1 MVRMW
6 DDIERKK
13 ARSPSRRE
21 ADKANF
27 DLDAFK
33 ALKNNFDG
41 IESMKGSG
49 SCGSF
54 DLEDFRPLI
63 NNFGDS
69 SIDMN
74 EVDKLMNPLAG
85 PEVSTA

>member
-1 MVRMW
+1 MW

-27 DLDAFK
+27 DL
-33 ALKNNFDG
+33 
-41 IESMKGSG
+41 SSG
-49 SCGSF
+49 SF
-54 DLEDFRPLI
+54 ELEDFRSLI

-69 SIDMN
+69 SIDMA

>member
-1 MVRMW
+1 MW

-41 IESMKGSG
+41 FESMKGRRG
-49 SCGSF
+49 RDCGSF

-69 SIDMN
+69 SIDMD
-74 EVDKLMNPLAG
+74 EVDKLMNPLSG

>member
-1 MVRMW
+1 MW

-21 ADKANF
+21 ADKSNF
-27 DLDAFK
+27 DL
-33 ALKNNFDG
+33 
-41 IESMKGSG
+41 GS
-49 SCGSF
+49 GSF
-54 DLEDFRPLI
+54 DLEDFRSLI

-69 SIDMN
+69 SIDMD
-74 EVDKLMNPLAG
+74 EVDKLMNPLSG

>member
-1 MVRMW
+1 MW

-27 DLDAFK
+27 DL
-33 ALKNNFDG
+33 
-41 IESMKGSG
+41 GS
-49 SCGSF
+49 GSF
-54 DLEDFRPLI
+54 DLEDFRSLI

-69 SIDMN
+69 SIDMD
-74 EVDKLMNPLAG
+74 EVDKLMNPLAC

>member
-1 MVRMW
+1 MW

-13 ARSPSRRE
+13 ARSPDRRE
-21 ADKANF
+21 
-27 DLDAFK
+27 
-33 ALKNNFDG
+33 
-41 IESMKGSG
+41 E
-49 SCGSF
+49 GSF
-54 DLEDFRPLI
+54 NMEDFRPLI

-69 SIDMN
+69 SIDMA